1 MGCPDFRAFTF
12 IDLNV
17 PKPSRRTVVSLP
29 RPWAILALCLVAI
42 VVLFGAPAEYPPTV
56 HALIV
61 SVALLASVAALWFAG
76 ASSVVRPGADDTL
89 RLRAAGAALLV
100 APFILFALLP
110 GVGPPREQP
119 AQDNELRFLL
129 LAIDPMCVCAG
140 LLLLKEASAGAG
152 DRLYGTVSLAAI
164 GLATPLYVAF
174 ALVQRIDYVAVEMG
188 YTWAASVSGHLRELT
203 ALDAFSMAALFLG
216 SALTYIATAA
226 FARSLTR
233 VGWLSRGAAVVVQT
247 VCGVGLALLL
257 ARGFAYPSPHAAFS
271 SWYTIPGF
279 IAGIPA
285 VPWIPPCAIGVLI
298 LRRVGLE
305 RDATAAGVSAPARRA
320 PPSMPT

>member
-1 MGCPDFRAFTF
+1 
-12 IDLNV
+12 
-17 PKPSRRTVVSLP
+17 VSLP
-29 RPWAILALCLVAI
+29 RPWAILALCLIAI
-42 VVLFGAPAEYPPTV
+42 LVLFAAPADYPPTV

-61 SVALLASVAALWFAG
+61 SVALLASLAALWFAG
-76 ASSVVRPGADDTL
+76 ASSVIRSRADDTL

-100 APFILFALLP
+100 APFILFGLAP

-119 AQDNELRFLL
+119 VQDNELRFLL

-152 DRLYGTVSLAAI
+152 DRLHGSIGMAAI

-174 ALVQRIDYVAVEMG
+174 ALVQRVDYVAADLG
-188 YTWAASVSGHLRELT
+188 YTWAPSVTGHLRELT

-226 FARSLTR
+226 FARSLAR
-233 VGWLSRGAAVVVQT
+233 VGWLSRGAALGVQG
-247 VCGVGLALLL
+247 VCGLGLAFLL
-257 ARGFAYPSPHAAFS
+257 ARGFAYPNPHAAFS
-271 SWYTIPGF
+271 NWYTVPGF

-285 VPWIPPCAIGVLI
+285 VPWIPLCVIGVLT
-298 LRRVGLE
+298 LRRVDLE
-305 RDATAAGVSAPARRA
+305 RDAMAAVVSAPARRA

>member
-1 MGCPDFRAFTF
+1 M
-12 IDLNV
+12 
-17 PKPSRRTVVSLP
+17 SLP
-29 RPWAILALCLVAI
+29 RPWAILALCLIAI
-42 VVLFGAPAEYPPTV
+42 LVLFGAPADYPPTL

-61 SVALLASVAALWFAG
+61 SVALLASLAALWFAG
-76 ASSVVRPGADDTL
+76 ASSVIRPWADDAV

-100 APFILFALLP
+100 APFILFGLMP

-129 LAIDPMCVCAG
+129 LAIDPMCVYAG

-152 DRLYGTVSLAAI
+152 DRLYGSLSVAGI

-174 ALVQRIDYVAVEMG
+174 ALVQRIDYVAADLG

-226 FARSLTR
+226 FARSLAR
-233 VGWLSRGAAVVVQT
+233 VGWLGRGAAVGVQ
-247 VCGVGLALLL
+247 VACGVGLSFLL
-257 ARGFAYPSPHAAFS
+257 ARGFAYPSLRVAFS
-271 SWYTIPGF
+271 NWYTVPGF
-279 IAGIPA
+279 VAGIPA
-285 VPWIPPCAIGVLI
+285 VPWIPLCVIGVLT
-298 LRRVGLE
+298 LRRVDPE
-305 RDATAAGVSAPARRA
+305 RDVTAAVVSAPAHRA
-320 PPSMPT
+320 PPSRPS

>member
-1 MGCPDFRAFTF
+1 
-12 IDLNV
+12 
-17 PKPSRRTVVSLP
+17 VSLP
-29 RPWAILALCLVAI
+29 RPWAILALCLIAI
-42 VVLFGAPAEYPPTV
+42 LVLFAAPADYPPTV

-61 SVALLASVAALWFAG
+61 SVALLASLAALWFAG
-76 ASSVVRPGADDTL
+76 ASSVISSRADDTL

-100 APFILFALLP
+100 APFILFGLAP

-119 AQDNELRFLL
+119 VQDNELRFLL

-152 DRLYGTVSLAAI
+152 DRLHGSIGMAAI

-174 ALVQRIDYVAVEMG
+174 ALVQRVDYVAADLG
-188 YTWAASVSGHLRELT
+188 YTWAPSVTGHLRELT

-226 FARSLTR
+226 FARSLAR
-233 VGWLSRGAAVVVQT
+233 VGWLSRGAALGVQG
-247 VCGVGLALLL
+247 VCGLGLAFLL
-257 ARGFAYPSPHAAFS
+257 ARGFAYPNPHAAFS
-271 SWYTIPGF
+271 NWYTVPGF

-285 VPWIPPCAIGVLI
+285 VPWIPLCVIGVLT
-298 LRRVGLE
+298 LRRVDLE
-305 RDATAAGVSAPARRA
+305 RDAMAAVVSAPARRA

>member
-1 MGCPDFRAFTF
+1 M
-12 IDLNV
+12 
-17 PKPSRRTVVSLP
+17 SLP
-29 RPWAILALCLVAI
+29 RPWAILALCLIAI
-42 VVLFGAPAEYPPTV
+42 LVLFGVPADYPPTL

-61 SVALLASVAALWFAG
+61 SVALLASLAALWFAG
-76 ASSVVRPGADDTL
+76 ASSVILNDADETV

-100 APFILFALLP
+100 APFILFGLMP

-152 DRLYGTVSLAAI
+152 DRLHGSLGMAAI

-174 ALVQRIDYVAVEMG
+174 ALIQRIDYVAVDLG

-226 FARSLTR
+226 FARALAR
-233 VGWLSRGAAVVVQT
+233 VGWLSPGAAV
-247 VCGVGLALLL
+247 GVHVACVLGLSFLL
-257 ARGFAYPSPHAAFS
+257 ARGFAYPSLHAAFS
-271 SWYTIPGF
+271 NWYTVPGF
-279 IAGIPA
+279 VAGIPA
-285 VPWIPPCAIGVLI
+285 VPWIPLCVIGVLT
-298 LRRVGLE
+298 LRRIDVE
-305 RDATAAGVSAPARRA
+305 REATAVGVSAPVRRA
-320 PPSMPT
+320 PPSMPS

>member
-1 MGCPDFRAFTF
+1 M
-12 IDLNV
+12 
-17 PKPSRRTVVSLP
+17 SLP
-29 RPWAILALCLVAI
+29 RPWAILALCLIAI
-42 VVLFGAPAEYPPTV
+42 LVLFGVPADYPPAV

-61 SVALLASVAALWFAG
+61 SVALLASLAALWFAG
-76 ASSVVRPGADDTL
+76 ASSVIRSGADDTL

-100 APFILFALLP
+100 APFILFSLLP

-152 DRLYGTVSLAAI
+152 DRLHGSIGMAAI

-174 ALVQRIDYVAVEMG
+174 ALVQRIDYVAADLG
-188 YTWAASVSGHLRELT
+188 YTWAASVTGHLRELT

-226 FARSLTR
+226 FSRSLAR
-233 VGWLSRGAAVVVQT
+233 VGWLSRGAAVGVQG
-247 VCGVGLALLL
+247 VCGLGLAFLL

-271 SWYTIPGF
+271 NWYTVPGF

-285 VPWIPPCAIGVLI
+285 VPWIPLCVIGVLT
-298 LRRVGLE
+298 LRRIDLE
-305 RDATAAGVSAPARRA
+305 RDASAAVVSAPARRA